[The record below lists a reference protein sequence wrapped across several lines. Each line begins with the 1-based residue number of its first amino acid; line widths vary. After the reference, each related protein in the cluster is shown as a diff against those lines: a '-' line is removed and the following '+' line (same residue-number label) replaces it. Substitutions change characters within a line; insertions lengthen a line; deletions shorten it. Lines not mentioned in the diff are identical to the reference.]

1 MSGSGRV
8 SIYIYIHVGLVEGF
22 EEERGTKRLRG
33 SREVN
38 GERGPSKRAKEG
50 KRSGA
55 EWVVAG
61 CGGDRIGGA
70 KRGFGRGLIKP
81 S

>member
-22 EEERGTKRLRG
+22 EEERETKRLRG

-38 GERGPSKRAKEG
+38 GERAVEEGEGGKEKR
-50 KRSGA
+50 
-55 EWVVAG
+55 
-61 CGGDRIGGA
+61 
-70 KRGFGRGLIKP
+70 RGMGGRGMWG
-81 S
+81 

>member
-38 GERGPSKRAKEG
+38 GERAVEEGEGGKEKR
-50 KRSGA
+50 
-55 EWVVAG
+55 
-61 CGGDRIGGA
+61 
-70 KRGFGRGLIKP
+70 RGMGGRGMWG
-81 S
+81 